1 MEVGKGAGLGLS
13 VCIGIV
19 KSHDGDITVQRDGEG
34 KGTTVT
40 IMLPVEKRGGM
51 KKSENSSQR
60 YHILVI
66 DDEADLCSLF
76 QDILEDEGHSVTTA
90 QDGLEGLARYGERKP
105 DVIILDL
112 KMPRMGGMETLRN
125 IRKVD
130 KDVIVIILTAY
141 GSAFTAREAADLNV
155 YEYISKPFN
164 IETVKR
170 VVSEALASGSKGE
183 Q

>member
-1 MEVGKGAGLGLS
+1 
-13 VCIGIV
+13 
-19 KSHDGDITVQRDGEG
+19 
-34 KGTTVT
+34 
-40 IMLPVEKRGGM
+40 M
-51 KKSENSSQR
+51 KKSKNSDKR
-60 YHILVI
+60 YNILVI

-76 QDILEDEGHSVTTA
+76 RDMLEDEGHSVITA
-90 QDGLEGLARYGERKP
+90 QDGLEGLERYGECKP
-105 DVIILDL
+105 DIIILDL

-141 GSAFTAREAADLNV
+141 GTAFTAREAADLNV

-170 VVSEALASGSKGE
+170 VVSEALASRRKGE
-183 Q
+183 